1 VPLQLREALFQAS
14 PPRTVHRLSA
24 DKGDSTWLAA
34 PIEDAPRT
42 LLGGLFVNR
51 RAPFEEADERTFVLL
66 ALLASTALKN
76 ARLSE
81 EVRRSEGKAM
91 TAHEVMKE
99 ATRRK
104 EEFFALLGH
113 ELRNPLSPILGVLDL
128 VKVRGGAVCSAYEF
142 AIMERQSRHLARL
155 VDDLLDAARAM
166 RGAIRL
172 DKRLLELSTAVFK
185 AVESARPLIEERLHH
200 LHLRVPERGLL
211 LEADEGRL
219 TQVIVNLL
227 SNSAKF
233 TERGGNIYVTATRV
247 RGEIVLRVRDDGCG
261 ISRDLL
267 EHLFDPLSAEITF
280 GGTGG
285 GLGLGLTLVRR
296 FTEAHGGRVTVKS
309 SGIGKGS
316 EFVVRLP
323 AAPAGAAPAASPREH
338 VGACAQP
345 RRILVVD
352 DNRDAAETIAA
363 GLSLLGHCVQVAL
376 EGEEALDKAE
386 RFHPEVAV
394 LDLGLPGM
402 DGFEL
407 ATRLLA
413 RCGTTPPR
421 LIALTGFGQP
431 RDVRRTRAAGFAMH
445 LVKPVGL
452 ESLAKAVSPE
462 G

>member
-1 VPLQLREALFQAS
+1 M
-14 PPRTVHRLSA
+14 
-24 DKGDSTWLAA
+24 WLAA
-34 PIEDAPRT
+34 PIEDAPGA
-42 LLGGLFVNR
+42 LLGGLFVKR
-51 RAPFEEADERTFVLL
+51 RAPFEEAYERTFVLL

-99 ATRRK
+99 ANRRK

-128 VKVRGGAVCSAYEF
+128 VKVRGGAVCTAYEF

-172 DKRLLELSTAVFK
+172 EKRLLELSTVVSK
-185 AVESARPLIEERLHH
+185 AVESARPLIDERIHH

-211 LEADEGRL
+211 VDADEDRL

-227 SNSAKF
+227 SNAAKF
-233 TERGGNIYVTATRV
+233 TECGGNIYVVAGRF
-247 RGEIVLRVRDDGCG
+247 RGEIVLRVRDDGRG
-261 ISRDLL
+261 IAGDLL
-267 EHLFDPLSAEITF
+267 RHLFDPLSAEITF

-309 SGIGKGS
+309 GGPGKGC
-316 EFVVRLP
+316 EFVVHLP
-323 AAPAGAAPAASPREH
+323 AAPVGSAAAAPPREQVAAS
-338 VGACAQP
+338 AQP

-352 DNRDAAETIAA
+352 DNRDAAEAIAA
-363 GLSLLGHCVQVAL
+363 GLSLLGHWVQVAL

-386 RFHPEVAV
+386 HFHPEVAV

-407 ATRLLA
+407 AKKLLA
-413 RCGTTPPR
+413 QAGTTPPR

-431 RDVRRTRAAGFAMH
+431 RDMRRTRAAGFALH

-452 ESLAKAVSPE
+452 ESLAKAISPE